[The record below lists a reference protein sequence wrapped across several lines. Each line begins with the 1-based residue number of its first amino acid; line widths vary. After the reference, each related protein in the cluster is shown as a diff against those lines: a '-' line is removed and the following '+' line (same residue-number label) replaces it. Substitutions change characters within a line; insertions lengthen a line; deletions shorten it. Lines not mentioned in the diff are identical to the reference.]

1 MGFIC
6 RFKGTHGMPKKIALN
21 ERQEKFIE
29 NYIKNGANAMRAA
42 IEAGYTSG
50 VAKAKSTEFLEHPL
64 IKLRINE
71 AYARIDRGKMKD
83 ICLALEERVR
93 LLSKIIYD
101 VIPNEGEP
109 IRKHYPDAIRAIQE
123 LNRLAGDYAPDKRL
137 SVTVDATKDKLI
149 EAQRVYEE
157 Y

>member
-1 MGFIC
+1 M
-6 RFKGTHGMPKKIALN
+6 RKKTELN

-29 NYIKNGANAMRAA
+29 NYIKNGANAQKAA
-42 IEAGYTSG
+42 LAAGYSES
-50 VAKAKSTEFLEHPL
+50 VAKVQSCNFLDHPI
-64 IKLRINE
+64 IK
-71 AYARIDRGKMKD
+71 ARIDKAYTRLDRQKMKD

-123 LNRLAGDYAPDKRL
+123 LNKLAGDYAPDRRL
-137 SVTVDATKDKLI
+137 SVTVDATKDRLE
-149 EAQRVYEE
+149 EAKRVYEE

>member
-1 MGFIC
+1 
-6 RFKGTHGMPKKIALN
+6 MPKPTDLT

-29 NYIKNGANAMRAA
+29 NYLRNGSNAMKAA
-42 IEAGYTSG
+42 IEAGYTRG
-50 VAKAKSTEFLEHPL
+50 VAQARSTAFLNHPE
-64 IKLRINE
+64 IK
-71 AYARIDRGKMKD
+71 ARIDRAYAKLDRQKMKN

-109 IRKHYPDAIRAIQE
+109 VRKHYPDAIRAIQE
-123 LNRLAGDYAPDKRL
+123 LNKLAGDYAPDRRL

>member
-1 MGFIC
+1 MSK
-6 RFKGTHGMPKKIALN
+6 RQELN
-21 ERQEKFIE
+21 ERQEKFIQ
-29 NYIKNGANAMRAA
+29 NYISNGANAKKAA
-42 IEAGYTSG
+42 IEAGYSPT
-50 VAKAKSTEFLEHPL
+50 VASIRASSFLDHPI
-64 IKLRINE
+64 IK
-71 AYARIDRGKMKD
+71 ARIDKAYTRLDRQKMKD

-123 LNRLAGDYAPDKRL
+123 LNKLAGDYAPDRRL
-137 SVTVDATKDKLI
+137 SVTVDATKDRLE
-149 EAQRVYEE
+149 EAKRVYEE

>member
-1 MGFIC
+1 
-6 RFKGTHGMPKKIALN
+6 MPKKVELT

-29 NYIKNGANAMRAA
+29 NYIKNGANAMQAA
-42 IEAGYTSG
+42 IAAGYTRG
-50 VAKAKSTEFLEHPL
+50 VAQARSTAFLEHPI
-64 IKLRINE
+64 IKTRIDN
-71 AYARIDRGKMKD
+71 AYARLDRQRSKD

-109 IRKHYPDAIRAIQE
+109 VRKHYPDAIRAIQE
-123 LNRLAGDYAPDKRL
+123 LNKLAGDYAPDRRL